1 MKKYVYCSETA
12 IRDAQ
17 RCYRG
22 RSMRGYKEDIGLF
35 QRWVLFV
42 KDEIVSQKNNR
53 RIEKAVGSPGRTSKG
68 ASGGHQTTEPATG
81 VLHLGLV

>member
-17 RCYRG
+17 RYYRG
-22 RSMRGYKEDIGLF
+22 RSMRGYKKNIGLF

-42 KDEIVSQKNNR
+42 KDEISSQKNNR
-53 RIEKAVGSPGRTSKG
+53 RI
-68 ASGGHQTTEPATG
+68 
-81 VLHLGLV
+81 

>member
-17 RCYRG
+17 RYYRG
-22 RSMRGYKEDIGLF
+22 RSMRGRKENIGLF

-42 KDEIVSQKNNR
+42 KDEISSQKKR
-53 RIEKAVGSPGRTSKG
+53 GSD
-68 ASGGHQTTEPATG
+68 GHQTTEPATG
-81 VLHLGLV
+81 VLHLGLVR